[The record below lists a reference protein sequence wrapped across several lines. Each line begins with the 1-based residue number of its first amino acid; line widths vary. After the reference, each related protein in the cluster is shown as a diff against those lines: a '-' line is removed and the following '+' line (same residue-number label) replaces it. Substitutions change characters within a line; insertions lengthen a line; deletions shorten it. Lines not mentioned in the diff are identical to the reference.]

1 MVRVRMVQLYVLW
14 LLGVWVTRVMQRI
27 SSPVVYICSVSLF
40 AAAALFF
47 WQGWVDVSLWDEG
60 FRWYGA
66 QRFLYGD
73 VPIRDFYAYDVG
85 RYAVLAGFMWL
96 WGNTGIIALRFGLMF
111 VQAAVLAGLSVY
123 LYRRVTRQW
132 VLIGGVMAVVIWWLW
147 PLYRMP
153 DFAVLVVA
161 LITLARVQHYQLR
174 ARQAFGA
181 GLLYGLVLA
190 AGGDLRK
197 HGLFFV
203 LSLVIIL
210 VIRFIKYRQPR
221 RWIRQGTYVL
231 GGVMAG
237 LSPLLLYITLT
248 PGLLQSYIQ
257 HMVVGFFERE
267 SANIPLPV
275 PWPWLVSFQD
285 PWVGLRDLC
294 IGLGF
299 VAVVFVPIVL
309 IATVVRRALAR
320 QTVHPFVQGAIIYAL
335 PSIAYAFSRADL
347 VHITQGALPAL
358 LAGLILI
365 IQERPRWIAPVLVS
379 VFVISAIVY
388 SPVQPRQHCRMLGQC
403 RATQVGPDILSV
415 PNQNADEI
423 ALLIRMHNDFVA
435 NDETLLIAPF
445 WPGAYAMLG
454 LQAPM
459 WDIYAIWPRSD
470 AQQRS
475 EITQIATIAPRA
487 VLIMNKGMDD
497 RSALRFSIS
506 HQLLHT
512 YILET
517 YDQLRDYSTLPGY
530 SIFRIR
536 DYD

>member
-1 MVRVRMVQLYVLW
+1 VKVILGM
-14 LLGVWVTRVMQRI
+14 LGVRVTRVMQRI
-27 SSPVVYICSVSLF
+27 SSPVVYICAVSLF

-60 FRWYGA
+60 FLWYGA

-111 VQAAVLAGLSVY
+111 VQAAVLAGCTVY

-132 VLIGGVMAVVIWWLW
+132 VVIGGVMAVVIWWLW

-161 LITLARVQHYQLR
+161 LITLARVQHYQLT
-174 ARQAFGA
+174 ARQAFVA

-197 HGLFFV
+197 HGSFFV
-203 LSLVIIL
+203 MSLVMVL
-210 VIRFIKYRQPR
+210 VIRYMKYRQPR
-221 RWIRQGTYVL
+221 RWIRQGMYVL
-231 GGVMAG
+231 GGVIAG
-237 LSPLLLYITLT
+237 VSPLVLYVTLT

-285 PWVGLRDLC
+285 PLMGIRDLS
-294 IGLGF
+294 IGMGF
-299 VAVVFVPIVL
+299 VALVFVPLALVTL
-309 IATVVRRALAR
+309 LVRRAFAHR
-320 QTVHPFVQGAIIYAL
+320 TVHPFVQGAVLYAL
-335 PSIAYAFSRADL
+335 PSITYAFSRADL
-347 VHITQGALPAL
+347 VHLAQGALPAL
-358 LAGLILI
+358 LAGLVLV
-365 IQERPRWIAPVLVS
+365 IQERPRWVKPILVCGS
-379 VFVISAIVY
+379 VISAIIFW
-388 SPVQPRQHCRMLGQC
+388 PVQPRQQCQLPNSC

-415 PNQNADEI
+415 PNQTADEI
-423 ALLIRMHNDFVA
+423 ALLIRMRNDFVA

-454 LQAPM
+454 LEAPM

-470 AQQRS
+470 VQQRT
-475 EITQIATIAPRA
+475 EIARIATAAPRA
-487 VLIMNKGMDD
+487 IIVMNKGMDD
-497 RSALRFSIS
+497 RSALRFSLS
-506 HQLLHT
+506 HRLVYT

-517 YDQLRDYSTLPGY
+517 YDQIRNYTTLPGY

>member
-1 MVRVRMVQLYVLW
+1 
-14 LLGVWVTRVMQRI
+14 
-27 SSPVVYICSVSLF
+27 
-40 AAAALFF
+40 
-47 WQGWVDVSLWDEG
+47 
-60 FRWYGA
+60 
-66 QRFLYGD
+66 
-73 VPIRDFYAYDVG
+73 
-85 RYAVLAGFMWL
+85 MWL

-111 VQAAVLAGLSVY
+111 VQAAVLAGCTVY

-132 VLIGGVMAVVIWWLW
+132 VVIGGVMAVVIWWLW

-161 LITLARVQHYQLR
+161 LITLARVQHYQLS
-174 ARQAFGA
+174 ARQALIA

-197 HGLFFV
+197 HGSFFV
-203 LSLVIIL
+203 MSLVMVL
-210 VIRFIKYRQPR
+210 VIRFVKYRQPR
-221 RWIRQGTYVL
+221 SWMRQGIYVL

-237 LSPLLLYITLT
+237 LSPLVLYVTLT

-257 HMVVGFFERE
+257 HMVLGFFERD

-275 PWPWLVSFQD
+275 PWPWLESFQD
-285 PWVGLRDLC
+285 PWVGIRDLC

-299 VAVVFVPIVL
+299 VAVVVVPIVL
-309 IATVVRRALAR
+309 VAMIVRRARAR
-320 QTVHPFVQGAIIYAL
+320 QTVHPFLQGAAIYAL

-347 VHITQGALPAL
+347 VHLAQGALPAL

-365 IQERPRWIAPVLVS
+365 IHERPRWVAPALVCAGLIS
-379 VFVISAIVY
+379 VIVFW
-388 SPVQPRQHCRMLGQC
+388 PVQPRQQCQMVGQC

-415 PNQNADEI
+415 PHQTADEI
-423 ALLIRMHNDFVA
+423 ALLIRMRNDFVA

-470 AQQRS
+470 AQQQG

-487 VLIMNKGMDD
+487 VIIMNKGMDD

-506 HQLLHT
+506 HQLVHA

-517 YDQLRDYSTLPGY
+517 YDQLRAYTTLPGY

>member
-1 MVRVRMVQLYVLW
+1 
-14 LLGVWVTRVMQRI
+14 MQRI
-27 SSPVVYICSVSLF
+27 SSPVVYICAVSLF

-60 FRWYGA
+60 FLWYGA

-132 VLIGGVMAVVIWWLW
+132 VLIGGMMAVVIWWLW

-248 PGLLQSYIQ
+248 PGLRQSYIQ
-257 HMVVGFFERE
+257 HMVVGFFERD

-347 VHITQGALPAL
+347 VHLAQGALPAL

-388 SPVQPRQHCRMLGQC
+388 WPVQPRQHCRMLGQC

-415 PNQNADEI
+415 PNQTADEI
-423 ALLIRMHNDFVA
+423 ALLIRMRNDFVA

-454 LQAPM
+454 SKAPM

-470 AQQRS
+470 AQQRG
-475 EITQIATIAPRA
+475 EITQIATVAPRA

-497 RSALRFSIS
+497 RSALRFSLS
-506 HQLLHT
+506 HQLVHT

-517 YDQLRDYSTLPGY
+517 YDQLRDYTTLPGY